1 MKKLLVLLLAMLF
14 QAATVSVF
22 AQVKPVGSDR
32 IRIDMSEFIDTGVVT
47 VDEVLVGAVPGTDI
61 IYPMLM
67 SQRNL
72 MVTQTESVRTVT
84 IDGIIYTDNGSH
96 KTWSVKSLADGVVK
110 THIVIPDSIS
120 VDGLM
125 NKVSSVSTGAFDG
138 NTDIETVHLP
148 DSLRFLSGMAFRNC
162 TNLKQINIPG
172 NCALTDRVFE
182 NCTSLEEIVIK
193 SGFNL
198 VNGSRLFTGC
208 TSLKRVVIEEG
219 YYIGPHF
226 FDGCT
231 SLEELAIPS
240 SMEEIGLEAFAGCY
254 NLKKIKI
261 NNTGSTNY
269 LFMSVA
275 EGAFPDMSL
284 LEKAVA
290 DAATHEKLK
299 TGDIIRGVVRDST

>member
-1 MKKLLVLLLAMLF
+1 MKKILILFSALLL

-61 IYPMLM
+61 IYPDEII
-67 SQRNL
+67 RTDYH
-72 MVTQTESVRTVT
+72 VEPKHFVRTVT

-148 DSLRFLSGMAFRNC
+148 DSLRFLSGNAFRNC
-162 TNLKQINIPG
+162 TNLRQINIPR
-172 NCALTDRVFE
+172 NCVITDRVFE
-182 NCTSLEEIVIK
+182 NCISLEEIVIK

-219 YYIGPHF
+219 DYIGPHF
-226 FDGCT
+226 LTGVHR
-231 SLEELAIPS
+231 
-240 SMEEIGLEAFAGCY
+240 
-254 NLKKIKI
+254 LKNWSCHLLWKR
-261 NNTGSTNY
+261 
-269 LFMSVA
+269 LVLRLLRVA
-275 EGAFPDMSL
+275 
-284 LEKAVA
+284 
-290 DAATHEKLK
+290 T
-299 TGDIIRGVVRDST
+299 T